1 MRKEKSGGNEG
12 IQADTVT
19 AEVLAVGR
27 GAKAVKTVKI
37 ANRQEAEESTAG
49 RSAGIKASPGPGKN
63 GPTVF
68 ISYNHADSELAE
80 KLNAALKK
88 NGIEVRI
95 DRAVMEAG
103 ATIQEFIESSIRETD
118 VTISIVSNRSLLSA
132 WVALESIETFYKEKS
147 DGGKK
152 FIACYID
159 DDFFGTDFRLKAT
172 KQIDAKIADI
182 DNKIPAYIALKI
194 DTNDLN
200 NQKSRLYKLR
210 NNLGDILVRLR
221 ESLCLDLRGDKFDE
235 SVLKIVSAIKGES

>member
-1 MRKEKSGGNEG
+1 MRFSRSTRRLLRRGYGRCKPKSCSRLGEG
-12 IQADTVT
+12 SVFCT
-19 AEVLAVGR
+19 AFF
-27 GAKAVKTVKI
+27 
-37 ANRQEAEESTAG
+37 
-49 RSAGIKASPGPGKN
+49 RSQNDDIDFENTYCWDLKP
-63 GPTVF
+63 
-68 ISYNHADSELAE
+68 YNHADSELAE

>member
-1 MRKEKSGGNEG
+1 MRKEKSSGNEG
-12 IQADTVT
+12 IQANTVT

-27 GAKAVKTVKI
+27 RAKAVKTVKI
-37 ANRQEAEESTAG
+37 ANRQEIEEPTAG
-49 RSAGIKASPGPGKN
+49 PSGYLKARSGTVKSA
-63 GPTVF
+63 PTVF
-68 ISYNHADSELAE
+68 ISYNHADSEIAE
-80 KLNAALKK
+80 RLNAALKK

-103 ATIQEFIESSIRETD
+103 ATIQEFIESSIRETE

-147 DGGKK
+147 NGGKK

-159 DDFFGTDFRLKAT
+159 DDFFGTDFRLNAT
-172 KQIDAKIADI
+172 KQIDAKIAEI
-182 DNKIPAYIALKI
+182 DNNIPTYITLKI

-221 ESLCLDLRGDKFDE
+221 ESLCLDFRGDKFDQ
-235 SVLKIVSAIKGES
+235 SLLKIVSTLKGKS